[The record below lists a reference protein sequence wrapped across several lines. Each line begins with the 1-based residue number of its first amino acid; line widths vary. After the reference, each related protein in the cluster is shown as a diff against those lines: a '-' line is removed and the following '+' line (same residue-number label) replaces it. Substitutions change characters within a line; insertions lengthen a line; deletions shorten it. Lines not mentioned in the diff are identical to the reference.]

1 MILDKRIVWAF
12 VLGCLFCYWINS
24 GRGPAPSPFNPLP
37 VVPQHDRPV
46 LRLIAKAAK
55 TALWFMLIAEPAPD
69 ADGRMVQHAVGAD
82 GFPTIDHARAF

>member
-1 MILDKRIVWAF
+1 MILDKRFVWAF

-24 GRGPAPSPFNPLP
+24 GRGPVPSPFNPMP
-37 VVPQHDRPV
+37 IPQNDRPV

-55 TALWFMLIAEPAPD
+55 TALWFMLIAEPKPEQNL
-69 ADGRMVQHAVGAD
+69 VQHAVGSD